1 MTEPAP
7 NPVAALH
14 ISMDPPAPAPEPEAI
29 SDDTLALLV
38 LARELSAPQ
47 FKHLC
52 WALANDLR
60 GVEQFPPGLMPAGA
74 IPLAVP
80 VESVVSEEKANAAV
94 PEAKP
99 EPQK

>member
-7 NPVAALH
+7 NPVAALP
-14 ISMDPPAPAPEPEAI
+14 ISMDPPVPAPEPEPI

-38 LARELSAPQ
+38 LARELSTPQ

-60 GVEQFPPGLMPAGA
+60 GIEQFPPGLMPAGA
-74 IPLAVP
+74 IPLTVP
-80 VESVVSEEKANAAV
+80 VAVVLSEERANTAA